1 MSAEKPDKKRVLG
14 DEWSDWDGSI
24 DIDLEKTKEKLFI
37 WIAFFAVFAVIGA
50 VLLFQ
55 WLIEPRIMELS
66 PYIAQALRIAVWIF
80 SGILIIWLSLFV
92 ICSKFNLRLLAPILI
107 VPRVINFLLNLALG
121 FGQFLGI
128 PKDRII
134 NSFLKVHNLL
144 LKLRRNHLNP
154 QELLVLLPRCLRK
167 DCIERLGKL
176 KELYKFNMFTVGGG
190 TQARMKIRKL
200 MPRAIIAVAC
210 ERDLLSGFVEINP
223 KIPVI
228 GFPNRRPEGPCMNT
242 DIDLEQIEMTIRQVL
257 NMERMTKPLFIQF

>member
-1 MSAEKPDKKRVLG
+1 MSKEKPEKKRVLG

-66 PYIAQALRIAVWIF
+66 PYLAQIMKYAVLIF
-80 SGILIIWLSLFV
+80 SGILVLWLGLFV
-92 ICSKFNLRLLAPILI
+92 ICSKFNLRLFAPILI
-107 VPRVINFLLNLALG
+107 VPRAINFLLNLALG
-121 FGQFLGI
+121 FGQLVGI
-128 PKDRII
+128 PRDRIV
-134 NSFLKVHNLL
+134 NSFLKVHNILL
-144 LKLRRNHLNP
+144 RLKRNRLNP

-167 DCIERLGKL
+167 DYFERLGKL
-176 KELYKFNMFTVGGG
+176 KDLYKFNMFTVGGG
-190 TQARMKIRKL
+190 TQARMKIRSL

-228 GFPNRRPEGPCMNT
+228 GFPNTRPEGPCMNT
-242 DIDLEQIEMTIRQVL
+242 EIDLEQIELTIRQVL
-257 NMERMTKPLFIQF
+257 NMERITKPLYIQI